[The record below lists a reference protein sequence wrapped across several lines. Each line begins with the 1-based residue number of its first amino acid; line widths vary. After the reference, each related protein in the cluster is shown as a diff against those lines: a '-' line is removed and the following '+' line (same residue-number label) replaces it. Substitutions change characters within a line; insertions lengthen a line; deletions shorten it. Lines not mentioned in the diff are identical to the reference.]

1 MANLLEDTERLIVK
15 QKFEP
20 LEAMANAAANA
31 LDMDALG
38 SLGEV
43 ANKYSKQ
50 NETFIQRIFYL
61 IC

>member
-50 NETFIQRIFYL
+50 N
-61 IC
+61 